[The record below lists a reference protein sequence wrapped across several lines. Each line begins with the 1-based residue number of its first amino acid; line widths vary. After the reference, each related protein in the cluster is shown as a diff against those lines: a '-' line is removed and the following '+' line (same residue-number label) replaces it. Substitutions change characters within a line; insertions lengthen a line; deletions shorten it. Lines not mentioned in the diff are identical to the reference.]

1 MSDAHMPGGSQVTHE
16 VNERDPFWVGLGYSL
31 LVGIIGYGIAYLTHS
46 AFESWAYDFFQWVS
60 CISATVSTS
69 VIISFMSFGIY
80 ARKETKS
87 SLKAV
92 GFNCLIT
99 LIVFFVTQ
107 NW

>member
-1 MSDAHMPGGSQVTHE
+1 MPGGSQVTHE